1 MWQVGSLPSMGMQ
14 NSAGLPL
21 TPRFRPGD
29 LGLRVEP
36 LGDLRPGLGDVLRDV
51 CCQCVGGCSSSP
63 LLGLCKWEWQGDTNQ
78 TQQQSHST

>member
-51 CCQCVGGCSSSP
+51 CAVSV
-63 LLGLCKWEWQGDTNQ
+63 LGVAAAAR
-78 TQQQSHST
+78 S